1 MSDYKGKLFD
11 FLDNKKE
18 VMSFYDVTK
27 TAFMPE
33 ISKTHTLPNFARV
46 NLAYGELDQHQI

>member
-33 ISKTHTLPNFARV
+33 ISKTHTLPNFASS
-46 NLAYGELDQHQI
+46 